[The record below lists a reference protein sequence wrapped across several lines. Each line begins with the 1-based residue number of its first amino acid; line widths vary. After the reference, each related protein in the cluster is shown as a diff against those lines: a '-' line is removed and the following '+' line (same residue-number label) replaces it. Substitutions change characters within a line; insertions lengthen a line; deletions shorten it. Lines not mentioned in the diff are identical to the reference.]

1 MKKYLAA
8 ILATLAIAVA
18 TPAHAVQGRFVGSHQ
33 TPSCHFRYLD
43 GNPAFSKDEVR
54 YTIRCAVRRWPV
66 PGGYYNGIYLSG
78 LDLAL
83 AIARRESGFN
93 WYAANPTSSASGVY
107 QFVSGTWSGQVSGR
121 AELFNKQE
129 LNRSVFN
136 ARSNVMVAIRYA
148 HGAGWGPWG
157 M

>member
-1 MKKYLAA
+1 MKKYLA
-8 ILATLAIAVA
+8 IGLALVAIAVA
-18 TPAHAVQGRFVGSHQ
+18 TPVHAGEVRSRFVGSHQ
-33 TPSCHFRYLD
+33 QPSCRFRYYD
-43 GNPAFSKDEVR
+43 GNPAFSQNEVR
-54 YTIRCAVRRWPV
+54 ATIKCAVSRWPV
-66 PGGYYNGIYLSG
+66 PGGLET
-78 LDLAL
+78 AL
-83 AIARRESGFN
+83 YIARRESGFN
-93 WYAANPTSSASGVY
+93 WDAANPTSSASGVY

-121 AELFNKQE
+121 AELFQKQE